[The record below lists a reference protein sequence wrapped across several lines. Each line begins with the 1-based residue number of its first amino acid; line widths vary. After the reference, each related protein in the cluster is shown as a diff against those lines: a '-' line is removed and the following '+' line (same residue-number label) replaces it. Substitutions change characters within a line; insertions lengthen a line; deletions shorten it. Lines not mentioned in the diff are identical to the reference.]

1 MRRTGM
7 AGVVAAL
14 LTGGVVSTG
23 WAAIITPNDDT
34 YVSAVTSPQNQQGTN
49 FDNPT
54 QGAPLSTGG
63 LLMKNQTG
71 NQRVSFIE
79 YTIPN
84 EEAASA
90 TFNAT
95 YFRSWSSGVS
105 WTFRLLGVTT
115 SFDETTLTFT
125 NYQGTALQNGPFT
138 RLTDPDLTMPG
149 GNSGQDV
156 VPPVAVVVDITSFFN
171 ANLGQTVVFRCVS
184 TSSSSNGNAGGTF
197 EDRELSRTGNA
208 EYAPFLEYTVIPEPA
223 TVLLL
228 LAALPMLRRRTN

>member
-1 MRRTGM
+1 MRKIGI
-7 AGVVAAL
+7 AGVTLGL
-14 LTGGVVSTG
+14 LTTALTSTV
-23 WAAIITPNDDT
+23 WAIKISPNDDT
-34 YVSAVTSPQNQQGTN
+34 YVQANNAGAN

-71 NQRVSFIE
+71 QQRVSFIE

-84 EEAASA
+84 VPATSA

-95 YFRSWSSGVS
+95 YFRSWTAGTS

-115 SFDETTLTFT
+115 SFDETTLNFT

-138 RLTDPDLTMPG
+138 TLTTPDLNMPG

-156 VPPVAVVVDITSFFN
+156 VPPVAIVVDITSFFN

-184 TSSSSNGNAGGTF
+184 TSSASNGNAGGSF
-197 EDRELSRTGNA
+197 EDRELSRTGNPN
-208 EYAPFLEYTVIPEPA
+208 YAPFIDYVPEPA
-223 TVLLL
+223 TLLLL
-228 LAALPMLRRRTN
+228 LAALPMLRRRTECTA